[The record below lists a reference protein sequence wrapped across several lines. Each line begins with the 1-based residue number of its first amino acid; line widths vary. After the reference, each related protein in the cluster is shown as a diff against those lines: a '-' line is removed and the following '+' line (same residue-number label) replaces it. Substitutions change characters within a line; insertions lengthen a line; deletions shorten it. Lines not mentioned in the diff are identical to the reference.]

1 MTERRIIPT
10 TWRENGVGVLGSV
23 GPFAYRAYL
32 LNGLD
37 ATGFSPEGLR
47 GGRQKGSRA
56 LASDFGFAGRF
67 DMTPTPGMVVGVG
80 LFTGGADHGQLSLD
94 GRTLGVGTTIVELHG
109 QAQVRGFDLRAL
121 YARATLGD
129 VAALNAAL
137 GFDGKESP
145 TRCRVATC
153 RLATTS
159 CPSSAE
165 GSASHP
171 TTAGSA

>member
-56 LASDFGFAGRF
+56 LASDFGFAGR
-67 DMTPTPGMVVGVG
+67 PT
-80 LFTGGADHGQLSLD
+80 
-94 GRTLGVGTTIVELHG
+94 
-109 QAQVRGFDLRAL
+109 
-121 YARATLGD
+121 
-129 VAALNAAL
+129 
-137 GFDGKESP
+137 
-145 TRCRVATC
+145 TR
-153 RLATTS
+153 RLAD
-159 CPSSAE
+159 
-165 GSASHP
+165 ASISRN
-171 TTAGSA
+171 TRRAYLST